1 MDHRSRRQQ
10 TNIFTEEQIKRVLI
24 GSGITIES
32 EVGSDFIIF
41 CPYHNNTRTPAGEVS
56 KESGLFFCFGC
67 QQTSELQELIM
78 KTTGRSYFES
88 IRFIKSKEKET
99 NIEPTKPLRTFVDVQ
114 NEAIQVLQTVYDP
127 EIPVNIYEL
136 GLIYEVNVSND
147 LNIEII
153 MSLTSPFCP
162 AAQSMPE
169 EIKQKLGA
177 MEGVKGVEV
186 KVVFEPPWTQ
196 DLMSESA
203 KLQLGFM

>member
-1 MDHRSRRQQ
+1 M
-10 TNIFTEEQIKRVLI
+10 TE
-24 GSGITIES
+24 
-32 EVGSDFIIF
+32 
-41 CPYHNNTRTPAGEVS
+41 N
-56 KESGLFFCFGC
+56 
-67 QQTSELQELIM
+67 
-78 KTTGRSYFES
+78 
-88 IRFIKSKEKET
+88 ET
-99 NIEPTKPLRTFVDVQ
+99 NIESTKPIRTFVDVQ

-162 AAQSMPE
+162 
-169 EIKQKLGA
+169 
-177 MEGVKGVEV
+177 
-186 KVVFEPPWTQ
+186 VFEPPWSQ

>member
-1 MDHRSRRQQ
+1 M
-10 TNIFTEEQIKRVLI
+10 EE
-24 GSGITIES
+24 
-32 EVGSDFIIF
+32 
-41 CPYHNNTRTPAGEVS
+41 
-56 KESGLFFCFGC
+56 
-67 QQTSELQELIM
+67 
-78 KTTGRSYFES
+78 TT
-88 IRFIKSKEKET
+88 K
-99 NIEPTKPLRTFVDVQ
+99 PTKNFVDVQ

-162 AAQSMPE
+162 AAQSMPA
-169 EIKQKLGA
+169 EIKEKLSA
-177 MEGVKGVEV
+177 MEGVKEVEV
-186 KVVFEPPWTQ
+186 KVVFEPPWSQ